1 MGINGQAFLD
11 GCSGQTSRVFWM
23 CQKCKW
29 VQDDDEAT
37 SKQKAKKLAKLLY
50 KFIWQRR
57 KKKGHE
63 TVEIRKDTGEAVR
76 AAFCLPIS
84 KTETQKAEPA
94 GPCWPSLPGLNIP
107 STQKKRGKREASQTE
122 IGWILAYR
130 QHSTAH
136 TCKSWWACNL
146 LTICIQVGMAESPKR
161 ESKKKAR
168 GFARQKSINCNQVEW
183 SGTKR
188 VAGKMLR
195 FLIKVFDFGHFL
207 HFPLMAI
214 IWQQKK

>member
-57 KKKGHE
+57 KKKDTKRLKTGRTLERRYAPLSAFQFLKRKHKRLNQQGHVGQVYLVW
-63 TVEIRKDTGEAVR
+63 TSPRR
-76 AAFCLPIS
+76 
-84 KTETQKAEPA
+84 
-94 GPCWPSLPGLNIP
+94 
-107 STQKKRGKREASQTE
+107 KKRGKREASQTE

>member
-1 MGINGQAFLD
+1 MV
-11 GCSGQTSRVFWM
+11 RRFWM
-23 CQKCKW
+23 G
-29 VQDDDEAT
+29 VQGKHRGYFEC
-37 SKQKAKKLAKLLY
+37 AKNANEFRTTTKLLAN
-50 KFIWQRR
+50 KRR
-57 KKKGHE
+57 KNWLSFCTNLYGSGEKK
-63 TVEIRKDTGEAVR
+63 KDTKRLKTGRTLERR

>member
-1 MGINGQAFLD
+1 MV
-11 GCSGQTSRVFWM
+11 RRFWM
-23 CQKCKW
+23 G
-29 VQDDDEAT
+29 VQGKHRGYFEC
-37 SKQKAKKLAKLLY
+37 AKNANEFRTTTKLLAN
-50 KFIWQRR
+50 KRR
-57 KKKGHE
+57 KNWLSFCTNLYGSGEKK
-63 TVEIRKDTGEAVR
+63 KDTKRLKSGRTLERRYAPLS
-76 AAFCLPIS
+76 AFQFL
-84 KTETQKAEPA
+84 KRKHKRLNQQ
-94 GPCWPSLPGLNIP
+94 GPVGQVYLVWTSPRR
-107 STQKKRGKREASQTE
+107 KKRGKREASQTE

-161 ESKKKAR
+161 VSKKKAR

>member
-1 MGINGQAFLD
+1 MV
-11 GCSGQTSRVFWM
+11 RRFWM
-23 CQKCKW
+23 G
-29 VQDDDEAT
+29 VQGKHRGYFEC
-37 SKQKAKKLAKLLY
+37 AKNANEFRTTTKLLAN
-50 KFIWQRR
+50 KRR
-57 KKKGHE
+57 KNWLSFCTNLYGSGEKKGHE

-107 STQKKRGKREASQTE
+107 SMEKKRGKREASQTE

-183 SGTKR
+183 GGTKR
-188 VAGKMLR
+188 VAGKKLR